1 MNEFQTCRLSHL
13 SAIQLSGSDT
23 LNFLQGQSTQDI
35 KRLALHTPVAGGF
48 CNVKGRLI
56 STVQMVLMSQEPTQ
70 VLLIGERSGL
80 DALSTH
86 LKKYAPLF
94 RKMTFDDQL
103 DQFQFFGGY
112 RQDEP
117 TSDQTVTALPWGQ
130 NRVLYIANNEADPT
144 NLPPTEALM
153 TSSEWAY
160 QDILDQILWLDGTQ
174 SATWIPQ
181 NVSLDA
187 LDGVS
192 FKKGCYT
199 GQEVV
204 ARLHY
209 KGQSKKRLFRLTFTA
224 DQSPE
229 ETGVF
234 AGQTRVGDV
243 IQTAVHNGQGAA
255 LAVLKTDK
263 TGEAMTLGETRQ
275 VPVELLH

>member
-1 MNEFQTCRLSHL
+1 MNDLQHCQLSHL

-35 KRLALHTPVAGGF
+35 KRLALNTPVAGGF

-56 STVQMVLMSQEPTQ
+56 STVQMVLVSQEPTQ
-70 VLLIGERSGL
+70 VLLIGERTGL
-80 DALSTH
+80 EALSAH

-103 DQFQFFGGY
+103 DRLQFFGGY
-112 RQDEP
+112 QQDKQ
-117 TSDQTVTALPWGQ
+117 TSGETVTVVPWGQ
-130 NRVLYIANNEADPT
+130 NRVLYITEQPDATDF
-144 NLPPTEALM
+144 PPTETLIP
-153 TSSEWAY
+153 SSEWAY
-160 QDILDQILWLDGTQ
+160 QDVLDQILWLDGTQ
-174 SATWIPQ
+174 SAAWIPQ

-224 DQSPE
+224 DQSPD
-229 ETGVF
+229 ETDVF
-234 AGQTRVGDV
+234 AGTTRVGEV

-263 TGEAMTLGETRQ
+263 TGEAMTLGENRQ